1 MLNKLIDKI
10 NNMRPRQ
17 LIFLAAICGVL
28 MFGLFYTTL
37 KLTTSSEPPPVVEK
51 NVEKPA
57 VEMVKVVVAK
67 QNIPVRTRIQESML
81 QVKELPVTA
90 VPEGALDDFSTIL
103 NEPARASIFAG
114 DVLTQ
119 QKIFGDRS
127 EEGFLG
133 TIPSDCRAVSISVNN
148 ITGVAGFAKPGD
160 YVDLLLVEKD
170 NYSVTTNILLQN
182 VPLLSVNQSMSASP
196 SIENGNINTEAITN
210 PSIATFALRPA
221 EVLKL
226 ISAAKLGE
234 IYMMLRPFKPQNAYV
249 GEMEYTIES
258 VNKPRPKS
266 EPSPPVPTIPANPVL
281 MTPPEPKIEIILGD
295 EIKKSDDKPQI
306 VTPQPQ
312 PKTATTQPPPSGG
325 NVAASN
331 LPIIPSMP
339 IVEPP
344 PR

>member
-1 MLNKLIDKI
+1 MNKLIDKI

-17 LIFLAAICGVL
+17 LIVLAAICGLL
-28 MFGLFYTTL
+28 MFGLFYATL
-37 KLTTSSEPPPVVEK
+37 TLTTSKESPIVAEQPPP
-51 NVEKPA
+51 EKPV

-81 QVKELPVTA
+81 QLKELPVTA
-90 VPEGALDDFSTIL
+90 VPEGALNDFSTII

-133 TIPSDCRAVSISVNN
+133 TIPPDCRAVSISVNN

-160 YVDLLLVEKD
+160 YVDLLLVEKAD
-170 NYSVTTNILLQN
+170 YSVTTNLLLQN
-182 VPLLSVNQSMSASP
+182 VPLLSVNQSMSAAP
-196 SIENGNINTEAITN
+196 SIEGGNVNTEAISN
-210 PSIATFALRPA
+210 PSIATFALRPD

-226 ISAAKLGE
+226 VSAAKLGE
-234 IYMMLRPFKPQNAYV
+234 IYMMLRPFKPQNMYV
-249 GEMEYTIES
+249 GEMEHTIES
-258 VNKPRPKS
+258 VNKPQPA
-266 EPSPPVPTIPANPVL
+266 PVPQVPQNSVDPI
-281 MTPPEPKIEIILGD
+281 TPPEPKIEIIQGD
-295 EIKKSDDKPQI
+295 QVTQSNDVQI
-306 VTPQPQ
+306 ITTQPQ
-312 PKTATTQPPPSGG
+312 PKQTKTPTQQPQPPPGG
-325 NVAASN
+325 NTAASN